1 MGDKFDPCWGEGT
14 HVPQKPTFHIE
25 VLGENLSP
33 EMTRASDLAEVILG
47 VEKTILET
55 AASQG
60 IEIPDEALV
69 SLVGIGEGSTKLT
82 LAAALLVLPVVG
94 CVSHAVSSGN
104 YDNLPRAA
112 HEALHKM
119 SQHAVMRKW
128 AIRFLEN
135 PTAHIESA
143 VISEEHQVP
152 PPPMPPE
159 VRGTTTL
166 YGRCIRVGG
175 VRPKAEISLH
185 QGGTLFIDVTE
196 HIAKDLGRRLY
207 DEVCIIGEATWET
220 ETWTIQGFMATTV
233 SPYCPTGVAD
243 AFEQLAAAAGAHWD
257 GVDAIEYVERC
268 RHGESGS

>member
-1 MGDKFDPCWGEGT
+1 M
-14 HVPQKPTFHIE
+14 PQKPTFRIDL
-25 VLGENLSP
+25 LGENLSP
-33 EMTRASDLAEVILG
+33 ETTRASDLAEVILQ

-69 SLVGIGEGSTKLT
+69 SLVGIGDGSTKLT

-94 CVSHAVSSGN
+94 CVSHAVSSGD
-104 YDNLPRAA
+104 YGELPRAA
-112 HEALHKM
+112 HEALHEM
-119 SQHAVMRKW
+119 SQRAVARKW
-128 AIRFLEN
+128 AIRFLED
-135 PTAHIESA
+135 PFAHIEPG

-196 HIAKDLGRRLY
+196 DIARGLGRRLY
-207 DEVCIIGEATWET
+207 DEVCILGEATWET
-220 ETWTIQGFMATTV
+220 ETWTIQGFRAIAL
-233 SPYCPTGVAD
+233 SPYGPTGLAA
-243 AFEQLAAAAGAHWD
+243 AFEQLAAAAGTHWD
-257 GVDAIEYVERC
+257 GVDAIDYVQHS
-268 RHGESGS
+268 RHGDSGS